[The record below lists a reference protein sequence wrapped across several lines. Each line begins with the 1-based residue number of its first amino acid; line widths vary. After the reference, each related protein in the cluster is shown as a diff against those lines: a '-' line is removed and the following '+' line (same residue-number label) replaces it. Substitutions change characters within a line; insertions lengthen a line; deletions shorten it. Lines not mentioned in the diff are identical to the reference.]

1 MKHDARPPASE
12 PACVGNAVLLY
23 FKFPPLPPPLAC
35 MTVLKKETRKRRVF
49 FLFCHK
55 KVRARSRTRRDL
67 GVFGRGL
74 IALTG
79 RREPSPLS

>member
-23 FKFPPLPPPLAC
+23 FKFPPLPPSLAC
-35 MTVLKKETRKRRVF
+35 MTVLKKETRKRNVF
-49 FLFCHK
+49 FEK
-55 KVRARSRTRRDL
+55 GRARSRTRRDL

-74 IALTG
+74 IALTSP
-79 RREPSPLS
+79 REPSPLS